1 MFTLNKIIYY
11 LLRIVFIQLSLL
23 GLYFIVDNYLKV
35 QEVSSHKSLNTEL
48 VTLAEVKPQV
58 KEVKTKVEKK
68 VMVPLAKPTPVNS
81 LETLLLRVAPNSVQ
95 DIVEVKSE
103 KVKPVIY
110 TNSINLS
117 NLSIDDKKK
126 AFINMLIPSILVA
139 KHRLSKD
146 QEQVGKLLKLKNLTQ
161 KEQLWLTK
169 KRHIFKASTIDE
181 LYAKMEVHPTSIVIA
196 QAIIESGWGTSRF
209 FKKANNVFGIW
220 SFNGH
225 EKRIAASEKRG
236 KETVYLK
243 KYSSMEQS
251 IYDYFLMLST
261 KDVYEEFREVRLTNK
276 DPFLLVEKLE
286 KYSELGDVYIQN
298 LKKTIEKNKLL
309 VYDSYCLDI

>member
-11 LLRIVFIQLSLL
+11 LLRIVFVQLSLL

-220 SFNGH
+220 SFNGQ

-261 KDVYEEFREVRLTNK
+261 KDVYEEFREIRLTNK

>member
-220 SFNGH
+220 SFNGQ

>member
-11 LLRIVFIQLSLL
+11 LLRIVFVQLSLL

-35 QEVSSHKSLNTEL
+35 QEVSSHKSLNAEL

-220 SFNGH
+220 SFNGQ

-261 KDVYEEFREVRLTNK
+261 KDVYEEFREIRLTNK

>member
-11 LLRIVFIQLSLL
+11 LLRIVFVQLSLL

-35 QEVSSHKSLNTEL
+35 QEVSSQKSLNTEL

-58 KEVKTKVEKK
+58 KEVETKVEKK

-146 QEQVGKLLKLKNLTQ
+146 QEQVGKLLKLKKLTQ

-220 SFNGH
+220 SFNGD

-298 LKKTIEKNKLL
+298 LKNTIEKNKLL
-309 VYDSYCLDI
+309 TYDSYCLDI

>member
-11 LLRIVFIQLSLL
+11 LLRIVFVQLSLL

-48 VTLAEVKPQV
+48 VTLAEVKPLV

-261 KDVYEEFREVRLTNK
+261 KDVYEEFREIRLTNK

>member
-11 LLRIVFIQLSLL
+11 LLRIVFVQLSLL

-220 SFNGH
+220 SFNGQ